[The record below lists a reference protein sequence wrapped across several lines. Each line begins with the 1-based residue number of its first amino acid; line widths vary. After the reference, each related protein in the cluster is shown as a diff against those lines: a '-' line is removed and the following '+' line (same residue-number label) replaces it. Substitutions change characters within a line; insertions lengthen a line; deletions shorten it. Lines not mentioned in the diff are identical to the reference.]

1 MKKEAKQEPTK
12 MQVRRNLWLFNL
24 TLLFL
29 DTLPVAHES
38 ENSMTFCAYYL
49 EFIVDL
55 LSQLPTT
62 VCRDAILGDANIFVK
77 ANVAINEM
85 MSDKEGDF
93 ANINLL
99 KAAFGNG
106 KRFLRL

>member
-1 MKKEAKQEPTK
+1 M
-12 MQVRRNLWLFNL
+12 
-24 TLLFL
+24 
-29 DTLPVAHES
+29 
-38 ENSMTFCAYYL
+38 
-49 EFIVDL
+49 
-55 LSQLPTT
+55 
-62 VCRDAILGDANIFVK
+62 NIFVK

-99 KAAFGNG
+99 KQLGNG